1 MIYLDLVAST
11 AQLLPYLQVAESEAE
26 GRGGSTE
33 GAALGSTGAVVVR
46 LVSRLMQVNTGMFTP
61 VAFSRFNVT
70 ACCGR
75 RQKIGESRT
84 LVQGYI
90 MFLGLPATR
99 ARLFASVADTLKV
112 SYFVTFPATHHFP
125 LFRCVLPYAVL
136 HGLHRYLFR
145 DRSGNVAGR
154 FPREVLP
161 APGLCGRSLGGLC
174 VPLPGD
180 GRQGKRSEFSVL
192 MRR

>member
-1 MIYLDLVAST
+1 MANVGRFVELYEVQVAVVVMIYLDLVAST

-75 RQKIGESRT
+75 RQKNGESRT
-84 LVQGYI
+84 PVQG
-90 MFLGLPATR
+90 
-99 ARLFASVADTLKV
+99 
-112 SYFVTFPATHHFP
+112 
-125 LFRCVLPYAVL
+125 
-136 HGLHRYLFR
+136 
-145 DRSGNVAGR
+145 
-154 FPREVLP
+154 
-161 APGLCGRSLGGLC
+161 
-174 VPLPGD
+174 
-180 GRQGKRSEFSVL
+180 
-192 MRR
+192 